1 MRFLILNFII
11 LITTIYCLIYI
22 HIKSLR
28 KLIERWHIIQFG
40 SDLGIDQSDIEKI
53 SPQITFI
60 TSNADIEAIALVSQE
75 GYQIAFS
82 ALPQYHVDGDQFC
95 GLASALLMTGRST
108 IQSLFQEDLSE
119 IIVRAQDGYIII
131 SNAGRLVIV
140 CAGTMIDTLM
150 KTVKVMRIA
159 AKNLYKIFEGR

>member
-1 MRFLILNFII
+1 MII
-11 LITTIYCLIYI
+11 L
-22 HIKSLR
+22 
-28 KLIERWHIIQFG
+28 QFG
-40 SDLGIDQSDIEKI
+40 SDLGITNEDIEKI

-82 ALPQYHVDGDQFC
+82 ALPQYNVESDAFC
-95 GLASALLMTGRST
+95 GIASALTMTGRST
-108 IQSLFQEDLSE
+108 IQTLFQEDLQE
-119 IIVRAQDGYIII
+119 VIVRAQNGYIII
-131 SNAGRLVIV
+131 TNAGKLVIV

-150 KTVKVMRIA
+150 KSVKVMRIA